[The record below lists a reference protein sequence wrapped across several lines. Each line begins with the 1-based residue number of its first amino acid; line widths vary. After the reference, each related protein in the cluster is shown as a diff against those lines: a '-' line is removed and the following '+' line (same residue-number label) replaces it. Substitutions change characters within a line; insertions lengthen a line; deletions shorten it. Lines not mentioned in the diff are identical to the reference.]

1 MKVEVTLAA
10 EFCEI
15 RDQGQR
21 PTCVAFAA
29 SDLHAFSRSE
39 QTKLSVEYGY
49 YHAVQRCTP
58 PDPHSGVTLQAISH
72 ALGHDG
78 QPAEE
83 GWPYLAVLPADLRLW
98 KPPGTVGVVYRQK
111 WIGRPLPVDAAGL
124 IRKRIPALLGLM
136 LTPSFF
142 RPDKDGIV
150 QENTSEMVVGTHA
163 VVAIGIGQSHGKQYF
178 LIRNSWGR
186 SWGAE
191 GTAWISEEYLQRRLM
206 AVLLMEKP

>member
-1 MKVEVTLAA
+1 MKVEVTLAG

-39 QTKLSVEYGY
+39 RTKLSVEYGY
-49 YHAVQRCTP
+49 YHAVQRCAP
-58 PDPHSGVTLQAISH
+58 PNPHLGVTLGAMSQA
-72 ALGHDG
+72 LDHDG
-78 QPAEE
+78 QPSED
-83 GWPYLAVLPADLRLW
+83 GWPYLDVLPADLSTW
-98 KPPGTVGVVYRQK
+98 KPPGTVGVVYQRRSTQK
-111 WIGRPLPVDAAGL
+111 PLPADVAGF
-124 IRKRIPALLGLM
+124 IRKRIPALMGLT

-142 RPDKDGIV
+142 TPDKDGIV
-150 QENTSEMVVGTHA
+150 QENAGEIVVGTHA
-163 VVAIGIGQSHGKQYF
+163 VVVTGIGQWRGKQHF